1 MGDYI
6 LKRVAWTAAVIIGV
20 TMLTFFM
27 LFVLPGDPAEM
38 LAISK
43 YGAQDATREAIE
55 AIKIQEGLDR
65 PIFVQYGVWLGGVL
79 TGDLGKSRISGKPV
93 WDEIVARLPATLQ
106 LAGAS
111 LLLSLGIGMSL
122 GIIAAVRRN
131 TLWDYLFTGSSL
143 IGVAIPNFWLGLML
157 ILLFGIYLGLL
168 PTFGYGT
175 WRHLILPAFTV
186 GVSMAGITARLT
198 RSNVIEVL
206 PQEYIKTAVAKG
218 LSSALIL
225 YRHVTKNAL
234 IPIITIAG
242 IQFGY
247 LLEGTVIVEMVFAWP
262 GIGRLLIDAVHNRD
276 FPLIQGCVLYI
287 AFIFCVVNLCLDI
300 SYTYLDPRVKLDKH
314 D

>member
-1 MGDYI
+1 MELYI
-6 LKRVAWTAAVIIGV
+6 LKRVAWTAAVVIGV
-20 TMLTFFM
+20 TLLTFFM

-43 YGAQDATREAIE
+43 YGAQDATQEAIE
-55 AIKIQEGLDR
+55 AIKTREGLDR
-65 PIFVQYGVWLGGVL
+65 PIAVQYAVWLGGVL
-79 TGDLGKSRISGKPV
+79 TGDLGKSRLSGKPV
-93 WDEIVARLPATLQ
+93 WEEIVSRLPATLT
-106 LAGAS
+106 LAGTS

-131 TLWDYLFTGSSL
+131 TLWDYLSTGGSL

-157 ILLFGIYLGLL
+157 ILLFGIYFRLL

-186 GVSMAGITARLT
+186 GISMAGITARLT
-198 RSNVIEVL
+198 RSTVIEVL
-206 PQEYIKTAVAKG
+206 SQDYIKTARAKG
-218 LSSALIL
+218 LSSSLII
-225 YRHVTKNAL
+225 YRHVIKNAF

-287 AFIFCVVNLCLDI
+287 AFIFCCVNLLLDV
-300 SYTYLDPRVKLDKH
+300 SYSYLDPRVRLEQH

>member
-1 MGDYI
+1 MGVYI
-6 LKRVAWTAAVIIGV
+6 LKRVAWTAAVVIGV
-20 TMLTFFM
+20 TLLTFFM

-43 YGAQDATREAIE
+43 YGAQDATAEAIE
-55 AIKIQEGLDR
+55 SIKIQEGLDR
-65 PIFVQYGVWLGGVL
+65 PIPVQYGVWLAGVL

-93 WDEIVARLPATLQ
+93 WEEIVTRLPATLA
-106 LAGAS
+106 LAGTS
-111 LLLSLGIGMSL
+111 LLLSFGLGMSL

-131 TLWDYLFTGSSL
+131 TLWDYLCTGGSL

-157 ILLFGIYLGLL
+157 ILFFGIYLRLL

-186 GVSMAGITARLT
+186 GISMAGITARLT
-198 RSNVIEVL
+198 RSTVIEVL
-206 PQEYIKTAVAKG
+206 SQEYIKTARAKG

-225 YRHVTKNAL
+225 YRHVIKNAL

-247 LLEGTVIVEMVFAWP
+247 LLEGTVIVEMVFSWP

-287 AFIFCVVNLCLDI
+287 AFIFCFVNLFLDV
-300 SYTYLDPRVKLDKH
+300 SYSYLDPRVRLEQH

>member
-1 MGDYI
+1 MGAYI
-6 LKRVAWTAAVIIGV
+6 LKRVAWTAAVVIGV
-20 TMLTFFM
+20 TLLTFFM

-43 YGAQDATREAIE
+43 YGALDATREAIE
-55 AIKIQEGLDR
+55 AVKIQEGLDR
-65 PIFVQYGVWLGGVL
+65 PIPVQYGVWLGRVL
-79 TGDLGKSRISGKPV
+79 SGDLGKSRISGKPV
-93 WDEIVARLPATLQ
+93 WQEIASRLPATLA
-106 LAGAS
+106 LAATS
-111 LLLSLGIGMSL
+111 LLLSLGIGISL

-131 TLWDYLFTGSSL
+131 SLWDYFLTGGSL

-186 GVSMAGITARLT
+186 GISMAGITARLT
-198 RSNVIEVL
+198 RSTVIEVL
-206 PQEYIKTAVAKG
+206 SQDYIKTARAKG
-218 LSSALIL
+218 LSSGLIL
-225 YRHVTKNAL
+225 HRHVIKNAL
-234 IPIITIAG
+234 IPIMTIAG

-287 AFIFCVVNLCLDI
+287 AFIFCCVNLFLDL
-300 SYTYLDPRVKLDKH
+300 SYTYLDPRVSLEQH

>member
-20 TMLTFFM
+20 TMLTFFL

-38 LAISK
+38 LAISR

-55 AIKIQEGLDR
+55 SIKIQEGLDK
-65 PIFVQYGVWLGGVL
+65 PILVQYGLWLGGVF

-93 WDEIVARLPATLQ
+93 WDEIIARLPATLQ

-143 IGVAIPNFWLGLML
+143 IGAAIPNFWLGLML
-157 ILLFGIYLGLL
+157 ILLFGIYFGLL

-175 WRHLILPAFTV
+175 LSHLILPAFTV

-198 RSNVIEVL
+198 RSTVIEVL
-206 PQEYIKTAVAKG
+206 SREYIKTAVAKG
-218 LSSALIL
+218 LSRALIL
-225 YRHVTKNAL
+225 YRHVIKNAS

-276 FPLIQGCVLYI
+276 FPQIQGCVLYI
-287 AFIFCVVNLCLDI
+287 AFIICFVNLCLDI
-300 SYTYLDPRVKLDKH
+300 SYTYLDPRVRLDKH

>member
-1 MGDYI
+1 MDVYI
-6 LKRVAWTAAVIIGV
+6 LKRVAWTAAVVIGV
-20 TMLTFFM
+20 TLLTFFM

-55 AIKIQEGLDR
+55 SIKIQEGLDR
-65 PIFVQYGVWLGGVL
+65 PIPVQYAVWLGGVL
-79 TGDLGKSRISGKPV
+79 TGDLGKSRLSGKPV
-93 WDEIVARLPATLQ
+93 WEEIVSRLPATLV
-106 LAGAS
+106 LAGTS

-122 GIIAAVRRN
+122 GIIAAVKRN
-131 TLWDYLFTGSSL
+131 TLWDYLFTGGSL
-143 IGVAIPNFWLGLML
+143 VGIAIPNFWLGLML
-157 ILLFGIYLGLL
+157 ILLFGIYLKLL

-186 GVSMAGITARLT
+186 GLSMAGITARLT
-198 RSNVIEVL
+198 RSTVIEVL
-206 PQEYIKTAVAKG
+206 SQDYIKTARAKG
-218 LSSALIL
+218 LSGGLIL
-225 YRHVTKNAL
+225 YRHVIKNAL

-287 AFIFCVVNLCLDI
+287 AFIFCFMNLFLDI
-300 SYTYLDPRVKLDKH
+300 AYTYLDPRVRLAQH

>member
-1 MGDYI
+1 MELYI
-6 LKRVAWTAAVIIGV
+6 FKRVAWTAAVVIGV
-20 TMLTFFM
+20 TLLTFFM

-43 YGAQDATREAIE
+43 YGAQDATQEAIE
-55 AIKIQEGLDR
+55 AIKTREGLDR
-65 PIFVQYGVWLGGVL
+65 PIPVQYAVWLGGVL
-79 TGDLGKSRISGKPV
+79 TGDLGKSRLSGKPV
-93 WDEIVARLPATLQ
+93 WEEIVSRLPATLT
-106 LAGAS
+106 LAGTS

-131 TLWDYLFTGSSL
+131 TLWDYLSTGGSL

-157 ILLFGIYLGLL
+157 ILLFGIYFRLL

-186 GVSMAGITARLT
+186 GISMAGITARLT
-198 RSNVIEVL
+198 RSTVIEVL
-206 PQEYIKTAVAKG
+206 SQDYIKTARAKG
-218 LSSALIL
+218 LSSSLII
-225 YRHVTKNAL
+225 YRHVIKNAF

-287 AFIFCVVNLCLDI
+287 AFIFCCVNLLLDV
-300 SYTYLDPRVKLDKH
+300 SYSYLDPRVRLEQH

>member
-1 MGDYI
+1 MELYI
-6 LKRVAWTAAVIIGV
+6 LKRVAWTAAVVIGV
-20 TMLTFFM
+20 TLLTFFM

-43 YGAQDATREAIE
+43 YGAQDATQEAIE
-55 AIKIQEGLDR
+55 AIKTREGLDR
-65 PIFVQYGVWLGGVL
+65 PIPVQYAVWLGGVL
-79 TGDLGKSRISGKPV
+79 TGDLGKSRLSGKPV
-93 WDEIVARLPATLQ
+93 WEEIVSRLPATLT
-106 LAGAS
+106 LAGTS

-122 GIIAAVRRN
+122 NIIAAVRRN
-131 TLWDYLFTGSSL
+131 TLWDYLSTGGSL

-157 ILLFGIYLGLL
+157 ILLFGIYFRLL

-186 GVSMAGITARLT
+186 GISMAGITARLT
-198 RSNVIEVL
+198 RSTVIEVL
-206 PQEYIKTAVAKG
+206 SQDYIKTARAKG
-218 LSSALIL
+218 LSSSLII
-225 YRHVTKNAL
+225 YRHVIKNAF

-287 AFIFCVVNLCLDI
+287 AFIFCCVNLLLDV
-300 SYTYLDPRVKLDKH
+300 SYSYLDPRVRLEQH

>member
-1 MGDYI
+1 
-6 LKRVAWTAAVIIGV
+6 L
-20 TMLTFFM
+20 LTFFM

-43 YGAQDATREAIE
+43 YGAQDATAEAIE
-55 AIKIQEGLDR
+55 SIKIQEGLDR
-65 PIFVQYGVWLGGVL
+65 PVPVQYGIWLTGVL

-93 WDEIVARLPATLQ
+93 WEEIVTRLPATLA
-106 LAGAS
+106 LAGTS

-131 TLWDYLFTGSSL
+131 TLWDYLCTGSSL

-157 ILLFGIYLGLL
+157 ILLFGIYLKLL

-186 GVSMAGITARLT
+186 GISMAGITARLT
-198 RSNVIEVL
+198 RSTVIEVL
-206 PQEYIKTAVAKG
+206 SEEYIKTARAKG
-218 LSSALIL
+218 LSSGLIL
-225 YRHVTKNAL
+225 YRHVIKNAF

-287 AFIFCVVNLCLDI
+287 AFIFCFVNFFLDV
-300 SYTYLDPRVKLDKH
+300 SYSYLDPRVRLEQH

>member
-1 MGDYI
+1 MELYI
-6 LKRVAWTAAVIIGV
+6 LKRVAWTAAVVIGV
-20 TMLTFFM
+20 TLLTFFM

-43 YGAQDATREAIE
+43 YGAQDATQEAIE
-55 AIKIQEGLDR
+55 AIKTREGLDR
-65 PIFVQYGVWLGGVL
+65 PIPVQYAVWLGGVL
-79 TGDLGKSRISGKPV
+79 TGDLGKSRLSGKPV
-93 WDEIVARLPATLQ
+93 WEEIVSRLPATLT
-106 LAGAS
+106 LAGTS

-131 TLWDYLFTGSSL
+131 TLWDYLSTGGSL

-157 ILLFGIYLGLL
+157 ILLFGIYFRLL

-186 GVSMAGITARLT
+186 GISMAGITARLT
-198 RSNVIEVL
+198 RSTVIEVL
-206 PQEYIKTAVAKG
+206 SQDYIKTARAKG
-218 LSSALIL
+218 LSSSLIL
-225 YRHVTKNAL
+225 YRHVIKNAF

-287 AFIFCVVNLCLDI
+287 AFIFCFVNLLLDVFY
-300 SYTYLDPRVKLDKH
+300 SYLDPRVRLEQH